1 MFSFALY
8 VCIILG
14 TVQIC
19 VSLKGIS
26 CTTANSR
33 CRNRPSSLR
42 AASSSSGN
50 GIPTPIPPAIAF
62 RPEDIEIIRVLG
74 KIDVVVEDERITSMR
89 LFEAILPSGQRV
101 YLKEYL
107 QEGDSFGKREYKAT
121 RKLTKDFNANLYAS
135 NEEKEKGDINIDDS
149 SSCNN
154 NDNDNAPI
162 GANDNAGEGGRDKS
176 NNRSNNRK
184 SNPPFPILLGHLRTD
199 ERIAD
204 PAFTA
209 LWSRRFPGI
218 RPPGAGA

>member
-33 CRNRPSSLR
+33 CRTRPSSLR

-162 GANDNAGEGGRDKS
+162 GANDN
-176 NNRSNNRK
+176 NRK

-218 RPPGAGA
+218 RPPGAGE

>member
-1 MFSFALY
+1 
-8 VCIILG
+8 
-14 TVQIC
+14 
-19 VSLKGIS
+19 
-26 CTTANSR
+26 
-33 CRNRPSSLR
+33 
-42 AASSSSGN
+42 
-50 GIPTPIPPAIAF
+50 
-62 RPEDIEIIRVLG
+62 VLG

-89 LFEAILPSGQRV
+89 LFEAIIPSGQRV

-107 QEGDSFGKREYKAT
+107 HEGDSFGKREYKAT

-162 GANDNAGEGGRDKS
+162 GANDN
-176 NNRSNNRK
+176 NRK

-218 RPPGAGA
+218 RPPGAGE